1 MRNAL
6 LFSFFTLF
14 FYGCSTAQFPYSS
27 SNKKAIHYFEL
38 AEKAPKEGMDPMTG
52 AYDFKSGIELLGKAL
67 EKDSNFWEAHILD
80 AEFNEFIRNYKQS
93 IFHYKRALEIDA
105 NHSVSGS
112 STYHL
117 ATCQMAVADYE
128 GALKSCS
135 IYLKNPNAKEENLGA
150 VRRMQDCAN
159 FAIQAM
165 KNPKPFEP
173 KNIGAS
179 INTNFSEYYPTI
191 TVDGHTMLFTR
202 RLVDFQGENKREQ
215 EDFYVSHQIDRVWS
229 RSYPMPKNVNTPY
242 NEGAPSISP
251 DGKKLIFVACTDES
265 GVDYG
270 ANRQGKGSCDL
281 FITEQ
286 NGKSWS
292 NPINLPGKVNSTH
305 WETQPSLS
313 ADGKTLY
320 FIRGLRSRDGKRDS
334 DIYVSHLLNDG
345 SWSTAEP
352 LPPHINSNQNEE
364 SVLIHPDGKTLY
376 FASRGHVGMGGSDLY
391 VSRMDAKGNWGLP
404 QNLGYPINT
413 LSDENSLMVSPEGDI
428 AYFASDRPGGYGLMD
443 IYYFNLPKEDQ
454 PIKTLYFDGFV
465 FDAKTKKSLGAS
477 FQLTNLSTG
486 QMVIQS
492 KADAADGTF
501 MVALPVNTDYA
512 IEVNYPGY
520 LPYSLN
526 FNMTLKENEQSYHLQ
541 IPLNPENSSSE
552 NILSNVFFDLNQ
564 AKLRPESIVELSSFA
579 NYLKAHPNLKI
590 EIGGH
595 TDSRGNA
602 QDNLTLSTNRAKA
615 VKDFLLSKG
624 IPETQLTSK
633 GYGSASPI
641 MTDEAINAISD
652 INEKEK
658 AHQKNRRTTYT
669 LKP

>member
-1 MRNAL
+1 MKNTL
-6 LFSFFTLF
+6 LFTLF
-14 FYGCSTAQFPYSS
+14 TLIFVGCSTAQFPYST
-27 SNKKAIHYFEL
+27 SNKKAIHFFEL

-52 AYDFKSGIELLGKAL
+52 AYDFKTGIELLQKAL
-67 EKDSNFWEAHILD
+67 EKDSNFWEAHLLD
-80 AEFNEFIRNYKQS
+80 AEFHEITRNYTQA
-93 IFHYKRALEIDA
+93 IYHYQRALQIDP
-105 NHSVSGS
+105 NHSISGS

-117 ATCQMAVADYE
+117 ATCQMAVADYD
-128 GALKSCS
+128 GALISCAN
-135 IYLKNPNAKEENLGA
+135 YLKNPNAKEENLGTI
-150 VRRMQDCAN
+150 RRMQDCAN
-159 FAIQAM
+159 FAKQAL

-173 KNIGAS
+173 KNIGPS
-179 INTNFSEYYPTI
+179 INTSFSEYYPTI
-191 TVDGHTMLFTR
+191 TVDGNTLLFTR
-202 RLVDFQGENKREQ
+202 RLVQFQGENRLEQ
-215 EDFYVSHQIDRVWS
+215 EDFFVSRYIDHVWS
-229 RSYPMPKNVNTPY
+229 MSVPMPRNVNTPF
-242 NEGAPSISP
+242 NEGAPTISP
-251 DGKKLIFVACTDES
+251 DGKSLIFVACTDES

-270 ANRQGKGSCDL
+270 ENRQGKGSCDL
-281 FITEQ
+281 FFTQQI
-286 NGKSWS
+286 GKSWT
-292 NPINLPGKVNSTH
+292 NPVNLPGKVNSSH

-320 FIRGLRSRDGKRDS
+320 FIRGMRSRDGKKDS
-334 DIYVSHLLNDG
+334 DIYVAHLLADG
-345 SWSTAEP
+345 TWSVAEP

-376 FASRGHVGMGGSDLY
+376 FASRGHVGMGGSDLF

-443 IYYFNLPKEDQ
+443 IYYFELPKEDQ

-465 FDAKTKKSLGAS
+465 FDAISKKSLGAR

-486 QMVIQS
+486 QVVIQS
-492 KADAADGTF
+492 KADASDGTF
-501 MVALPVNTDYA
+501 IVPLPVNTDYA

-564 AKLRPESIVELSSFA
+564 AKLRPESIVELNSFA
-579 NYLKAHPNLKI
+579 SYLKAHPKMNI

-602 QDNLTLSTNRAKA
+602 QENLLLSSNRAKA
-615 VKDFLLSKG
+615 VYDFLISKG
-624 IPETQLTSK
+624 IPSTQLSYK
-633 GYGSASPI
+633 GYGSSSPI
-641 MTDEAINAISD
+641 MTDAAINALSSAT
-652 INEKEK
+652 EKEK

-669 LKP
+669 IRP

>member
-1 MRNAL
+1 MKNAL

-52 AYDFKSGIELLGKAL
+52 TYDFKSGIELLGKAL

-80 AEFNEFIRNYKQS
+80 AEFNELIRNYKQA
-93 IFHYKRALEIDA
+93 IYHYKRALEIDA
-105 NHSVSGS
+105 NHSISGS

-117 ATCQMAVADYE
+117 ATCQMAVADYD

-135 IYLKNPNAKEENLGA
+135 RYLSNPNAKEENIGA

-159 FAIQAM
+159 FALQAM

-173 KNIGAS
+173 KNIGPS
-179 INTNFSEYYPTI
+179 INTNFSEYYPAITI
-191 TVDGHTMLFTR
+191 DGNTILFTR
-202 RLVDFQGENKREQ
+202 RLVEFQGENNREQ
-215 EDFYVSHQIDRVWS
+215 EDFYVSHQLDEVWS
-229 RSYPMPKNVNTPY
+229 RSYPMPRNVNTPY
-242 NEGAPSISP
+242 NEGAPTISP

-286 NGKSWS
+286 NGKLWS
-292 NPINLPGKVNSTH
+292 NPVNLPGKVNTTH

-334 DIYVSHLLNDG
+334 DIYVAHLLSDG

-486 QMVIQS
+486 QVVIQS
-492 KADAADGTF
+492 KADATDGTF
-501 MVALPVNTDYA
+501 MVPLPISTDYA

-541 IPLNPENSSSE
+541 IPLNPENSSTE

-564 AKLRPESIVELSSFA
+564 AKLRPESIVELTSFS
-579 NYLKAHPNLKI
+579 NYLKAHPSLKI

-602 QDNLTLSTNRAKA
+602 QDNLLLSTNRAKA

-624 IPETQLTSK
+624 IPETQLSYK
-633 GYGSASPI
+633 GYGSTSPI
-641 MTDEAINAISD
+641 MTDAAINAISD
-652 INEKEK
+652 AIEKEK

>member
-1 MRNAL
+1 
-6 LFSFFTLF
+6 
-14 FYGCSTAQFPYSS
+14 
-27 SNKKAIHYFEL
+27 
-38 AEKAPKEGMDPMTG
+38 
-52 AYDFKSGIELLGKAL
+52 
-67 EKDSNFWEAHILD
+67 
-80 AEFNEFIRNYKQS
+80 
-93 IFHYKRALEIDA
+93 
-105 NHSVSGS
+105 
-112 STYHL
+112 
-117 ATCQMAVADYE
+117 
-128 GALKSCS
+128 
-135 IYLKNPNAKEENLGA
+135 
-150 VRRMQDCAN
+150 
-159 FAIQAM
+159 
-165 KNPKPFEP
+165 
-173 KNIGAS
+173 
-179 INTNFSEYYPTI
+179 
-191 TVDGHTMLFTR
+191 
-202 RLVDFQGENKREQ
+202 
-215 EDFYVSHQIDRVWS
+215 
-229 RSYPMPKNVNTPY
+229 MPKNVNTPY
-242 NEGAPSISP
+242 NEGAPTISP

-320 FIRGLRSRDGKRDS
+320 FIRGLRIRDGKRDS

-345 SWSTAEP
+345 TWSIAEP

-391 VSRMDAKGNWGLP
+391 VSRMDTKGNWGLP
-404 QNLGYPINT
+404 QNLGFPINT
-413 LSDENSLMVSPEGDI
+413 LSDENSLMVSP
-428 AYFASDRPGGYGLMD
+428 
-443 IYYFNLPKEDQ
+443 EDQ

-552 NILSNVFFDLNQ
+552 NILSNVFFDLNE
-564 AKLRPESIVELSSFA
+564 AKLRPELKLVVTPIHAVMHKIIYFYRPIV
-579 NYLKAHPNLKI
+579 
-590 EIGGH
+590 
-595 TDSRGNA
+595 
-602 QDNLTLSTNRAKA
+602 
-615 VKDFLLSKG
+615 
-624 IPETQLTSK
+624 
-633 GYGSASPI
+633 
-641 MTDEAINAISD
+641 
-652 INEKEK
+652 
-658 AHQKNRRTTYT
+658 QK
-669 LKP
+669 P